1 MHNWDRRSRI
11 ALNDDMA
18 GKRQPRFFCDR
29 KGVHVS
35 AQKYGGTL
43 AVAQHSDHSGAA
55 HARRHFISH
64 CLDAIRQLGCRLLL
78 MHGQL
83 GGSMEIEVE
92 GLHLGINRVDFRA
105 RWSCP
110 RYGLGLRGGASKQEH
125 TTGQHGQSWIVHCS
139 PFCWED
145 ATRLVPRC
153 KPFFK
158 KLRQSERRR
167 LEWIYRVE
175 FHEMS

>member
-1 MHNWDRRSRI
+1 MPYISGIDARQHTRKTASGEAELRAGSRSAHESSGNRV
-11 ALNDDMA
+11 A
-18 GKRQPRFFCDR
+18 
-29 KGVHVS
+29 S
-35 AQKYGGTL
+35 QKVTGPI
-43 AVAQHSDHSGAA
+43 
-55 HARRHFISH
+55 RRHFISH

-125 TTGQHGQSWIVHCS
+125 TTGQRG
-139 PFCWED
+139 
-145 ATRLVPRC
+145 
-153 KPFFK
+153 
-158 KLRQSERRR
+158 
-167 LEWIYRVE
+167 
-175 FHEMS
+175 

>member
-1 MHNWDRRSRI
+1 LADENQSATPPISIGCHQFGGADPTRHVDIVTASMHNWDRRSRI

-125 TTGQHGQSWIVHCS
+125 TTGQRG
-139 PFCWED
+139 
-145 ATRLVPRC
+145 
-153 KPFFK
+153 
-158 KLRQSERRR
+158 
-167 LEWIYRVE
+167 
-175 FHEMS
+175 